1 MSDSKGVFSKLA
13 PSRLGK
19 ELVYFLKECIFYC
32 PGRTGYFLRSLLV
45 KSIFRESGDD
55 ISLGLGIDVTGGEN
69 IKMGSRINI
78 MRFSCLHA
86 HDGAIEMGSD
96 VSMNANAL
104 ISAADGGEGG
114 FRG

>member
-1 MSDSKGVFSKLA
+1 M
-13 PSRLGK
+13 
-19 ELVYFLKECIFYC
+19 
-32 PGRTGYFLRSLLV
+32 RSLLV

-86 HDGAIEMGSD
+86 HDGA
-96 VSMNANAL
+96 VRLQMNVDKEL
-104 ISAADGGEGG
+104 I
-114 FRG
+114 